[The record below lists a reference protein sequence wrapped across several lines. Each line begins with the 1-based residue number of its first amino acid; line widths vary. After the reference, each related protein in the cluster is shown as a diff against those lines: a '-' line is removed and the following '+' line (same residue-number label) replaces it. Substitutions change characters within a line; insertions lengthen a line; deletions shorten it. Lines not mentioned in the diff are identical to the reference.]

1 VNDLIFINNLED
13 SQLRQPYRVVTA
25 SSPPAA
31 KDEGQAADSYTQDA
45 GAGCSV
51 CCVNSGS
58 TGGFWR
64 FVFRLFGSD

>member
-1 VNDLIFINNLED
+1 MFINNLED
-13 SQLRQPYRVVTA
+13 SQRIQPYRVVRAPSSSTA
-25 SSPPAA
+25 KVEGHSP
-31 KDEGQAADSYTQDA
+31 DA
-45 GAGCSV
+45 YAQGKGAGCSV